1 MQLPFGEWLPDQPDH
16 LKKGANVA
24 TNVYYAQNSYKRF
37 PSLVNYSSNTCVK
50 DSRGAGSFRDN
61 SNTVYNFVATK
72 DTIYKLTS
80 GTFTDVGAGGT
91 LLSNSYATCTI
102 TVTDYANIAT
112 DSTLVLTKNDGTT
125 VTFTCQGAGAGSP
138 DANKFFHNESNDTT
152 ADNIFTC
159 INAHADFSAANPAAN
174 VVTVT
179 RAAIGNDNLTVTSSD
194 TTRMAVTD
202 FDGGTPLTGETTDF
216 ITFTQFGEY
225 VIASNGVDPAQYYLM
240 GTSTAFADLSTI
252 VTAGTAPIFKVSG
265 VVRDFLVTGH
275 ISGATNRIQW
285 SGINDIASWSGKQ
298 SDLQDLPGSG
308 GRIVHITSGEIGYVF
323 RQNQIIRMDY
333 VGGSVVFRLSVISPN
348 RGAMYG
354 RTVCQDNR
362 RVFFYAD
369 DGFYEI
375 QGDTILP
382 IGAEKVNRF
391 FDLDL
396 NKAYSD
402 RICAAVDPFN
412 QLAMWLYP
420 SASNATNTTGICDRI
435 IIYNYVTKKWSLAE
449 ASASSIF
456 SQFIGVYTV
465 ELMDIISTNLENI
478 NASLDTDFWNGGQMF
493 LGGVDSDYKAAIFSG
508 NSNIS
513 EIETDEIEPFPG
525 LRSNVLGVRPFVNAA
540 STVTVKTRERLQD
553 TASESSSATTVTSGI
568 NPVRES
574 GRFIRANVKIA
585 SGTNYDHAQ
594 GVDLSLARAGVRWV
608 IQLI

>member
-1 MQLPFGEWLPDQPDH
+1 MQVPFGEWLPDQPDH

-24 TNVYYAQNSYKRF
+24 TNVYYAQNSYKKF
-37 PSLVNYSSNTCVK
+37 PSLVDYSSNTCVK

-252 VTAGTAPIFKVSG
+252 VTAGTVPVFKVSG
-265 VVRDFLVTGH
+265 VVRDFLVTGN
-275 ISGATNRIQW
+275 ITNTANRIQW

-308 GRIVHITSGEIGYVF
+308 GRIVHITSGEVGYIF

-333 VGGSVVFRLSVISPN
+333 VGGTVVFRLSVISPN
-348 RGAMYG
+348 RGAIYG

-382 IGAEKVNRF
+382 IGAEKINRF
-391 FDLDL
+391 FDLNL

-420 SASNATNTTGICDRI
+420 SINNTTNTSGICDRI

-449 ASASSIF
+449 ASASTIF
-456 SQFIGVYTV
+456 SQFIGAYTV

-493 LGGVDSDYKAAIFSG
+493 LGAVDSDYKAAIFSG

-513 EIETDEIEPFPG
+513 EIETDEVEPYPG
-525 LRSNVLGVRPFVNAA
+525 LRSNILGVRPIINAA
-540 STVTVKTRERLQD
+540 STVTIKTRERLQD
-553 TASESSSATTVTSGI
+553 TATESSSVSTVTSGV

-574 GRFIRANVKIA
+574 GRYIRTNVKIA
-585 SGTNYDHAQ
+585 SGINFDHAQ
-594 GVDLSLARAGVRWV
+594 GIDLSATKAGIR
-608 IQLI
+608 